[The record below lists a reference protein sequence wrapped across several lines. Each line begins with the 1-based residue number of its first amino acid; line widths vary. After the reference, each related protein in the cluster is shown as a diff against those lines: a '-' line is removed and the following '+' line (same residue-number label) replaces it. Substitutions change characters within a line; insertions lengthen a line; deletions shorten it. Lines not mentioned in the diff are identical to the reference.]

1 MIQVTLFCL
10 LAVAGY
16 GQSQGEM
23 NETASKAYQKADK
36 ELNAVYKRILAEY
49 GQDTAFIK
57 NFKLAQRL
65 WVQLRDAEMK
75 ARYPDNASSYGS
87 VFPMC
92 WFSYLTELT
101 EERIKKLK
109 VWVTGIE
116 EGDVCTG
123 SVKIKS

>member
-1 MIQVTLFCL
+1 MVPVILFCL
-10 LAVAGY
+10 FAAAGY

-23 NETASKAYQKADK
+23 NESASKAYQKADK
-36 ELNAVYKRILAEY
+36 ELNTVYKRILTEY
-49 GQDTAFIK
+49 GQDTVFIK

-75 ARYPDNASSYGS
+75 ARYPDNANSYGS
-87 VFPMC
+87 IFPVC
-92 WFSYLTELT
+92 WYGYLTELT
-101 EERIKKLK
+101 EDRIKKLK
-109 VWVTGIE
+109 VWITGIE